1 MKKYEVMVI
10 INANLDDEARK
21 VALNGLQEVIT
32 SNGGS
37 ISNVDEWGMKDL
49 AYPIDHMKKGYYAVI
64 KFAADNACVA
74 EFDRLTRIN
83 KNIVRHMITVDQA

>member
-10 INANLDDEARK
+10 INANLDDEARNG
-21 VALNGLQEVIT
+21 VLNGLQEVIT

-37 ISNVDEWGMKDL
+37 VANVDEWGMRDF

-83 KNIVRHMITVDQA
+83 KHVVRHMITVDQA